1 METNARW
8 NFDTDRIGSDRDR
21 TTRTIGGGYSI
32 PVDRSKRAVRSD
44 AIDQSSVQSSTTMRP
59 PHTHTLRLAECVS
72 PLRGANSRR
81 RFAFCSPL
89 REMDRLAEKKLSN
102 IPADPLPF
110 SRSTVSLFLFIY
122 LFIYPFILFIFF
134 FCQTFPLTRPF
145 HFFNERADRWK
156 FSKIHGFLV
165 KRESGFESPR
175 RRRPRSRESS
185 SIRTKN
191 LSLSFSRRTATLSA
205 EREPQNFPSTFSY
218 HSLNAL
224 PPFKSRTVKF
234 SPACSSSFPSFSSLR
249 PRGKWRKTRC
259 DAISLEIDLARWL
272 NTL

>member
-191 LSLSFSRRTATLSA
+191 LSLSLSLAARRHFRQKESHRIFHPLFLITHLTLCRLS
-205 EREPQNFPSTFSY
+205 N
-218 HSLNAL
+218 
-224 PPFKSRTVKF
+224 
-234 SPACSSSFPSFSSLR
+234 
-249 PRGKWRKTRC
+249 
-259 DAISLEIDLARWL
+259 LARSNFHQPAL
-272 NTL
+272 LLFLLFHRFDRGENGEKHDAMRSR